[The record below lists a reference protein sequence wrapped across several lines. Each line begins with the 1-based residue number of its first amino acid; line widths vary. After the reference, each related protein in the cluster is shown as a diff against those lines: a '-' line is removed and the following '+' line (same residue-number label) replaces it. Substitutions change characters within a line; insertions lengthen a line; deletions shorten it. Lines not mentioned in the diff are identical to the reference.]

1 MGGYAQ
7 IQENMLCVY
16 LDSINDM
23 KETRAHTHILLYIY
37 IPYVCFLF
45 DGAGDIC

>member
-16 LDSINDM
+16 LDSIKDM
-23 KETRAHTHILLYIY
+23 KETRAHTHIYLHIY
-37 IPYVCFLF
+37 IHYVRFFF